1 MNQPSICL
9 LHRGE
14 NLESFFHIVHPQ
26 NKESL
31 FRRRHGG
38 EIGILDVDLGTG
50 EAPSDPRKTPRT
62 VVVLDHQHIAIDHQR
77 AMGLQQGDRPT
88 RIAHHHSHH
97 SMVDRVGHRE
107 PVDIDFI
114 ARQRIAHVREGPRTI
129 GDKDGQ
135 LFNNT
140 SGFHR

>member
-1 MNQPSICL
+1 MNRPSICA
-9 LHRGE
+9 LHRGD
-14 NLESFFHIVHPQ
+14 NLEGLFHIIHSQ

-31 FRRRHGG
+31 FRLRHGG
-38 EIGILDVDLGTG
+38 EVGILDVDLRPREATG
-50 EAPSDPRKTPRT
+50 DPRKAPRT
-62 VVVLDHQHIAIDHQR
+62 VVVLHHQHIAIDHQS

-88 RIAHHHSHH
+88 RITHHHSHH
-97 SMVDRVGHRE
+97 SMVDRVGHSE

-140 SGFHR
+140 SGIHR